1 MSEIEPHI
9 HDAAPAADPAATA
22 AATGVLY
29 CANHPTVE
37 TSLRCNRCNK
47 PICSKCAVLTPVG
60 YRCKECVRGQQ
71 QIFETVVWYD
81 YLVAG
86 ALAAILGGLAGAL
99 LVNLGWFTIFLAPVA
114 GGAIAEVVRVAV
126 RRRRGR
132 NLYLVA
138 AGAYVVGCLPLF
150 AVGLIVILSGLLG
163 GGGGGAG
170 LGGLFRLLWPAIYTA
185 LAVGTFYTRL
195 RGISV

>member
-1 MSEIEPHI
+1 MSEPEPHI
-9 HDAAPAADPAATA
+9 HEAAPAAAEATAPAATA
-22 AATGVLY
+22 APAATGVMY
-29 CANHPTVE
+29 CANHPNVE

-71 QIFETVVWYD
+71 QVFETVVWYD

-86 ALAAILGGLAGAL
+86 AIAAILGGLAGAL

-138 AGAYVVGCLPLF
+138 AGAYVLGCLPLF
-150 AVGLIVILSGLLG
+150 AIGLLIMLG
-163 GGGGGAG
+163 GGVGRGGVGAG
-170 LGGLFRLLWPAIYTA
+170 LGGLFTLLWPAVYTA
-185 LAVGTFYTRL
+185 LAA
-195 RGISV
+195 